1 MFDHGISREGSMLD
15 VALDAGVIERR
26 GSYYS
31 FGDVRM
37 AQGRENAKEYLRDHP
52 EVAGEIEKQVR
63 EQIGLLSRRMTESET
78 VADSS
83 EQVEE

>member
-1 MFDHGISREGSMLD
+1 MFDHCISKEGSLLD
-15 VALDAGVIERR
+15 VAVEAGVVERR

-37 AQGRENAKEYLRDHP
+37 AQGRENAKEYLRDQP
-52 EVAGEIEKQVR
+52 EIAAEIEKQVR
-63 EQIGLLSRRMTESET
+63 EQIGLLSRKMSENET
-78 VADSS
+78 VADPS